1 MIGELMMTNKE
12 LVPKCLNT
20 EEAICLNAAGYFTPC
35 CWFDAEDARKED
47 PLIEGFFDPSLNID
61 NHDDPTAIVE
71 GEYWNK
77 FIIILKT
84 EPQCAP
90 KRCWRQCSSGV
101 ITNKY
106 LKNSEVII
114 RIKI

>member
-35 CWFDAEDARKED
+35 CWFDAESNRKED
-47 PLIEGFFDPSLNID
+47 PWIEGFFDPSLNID
-61 NHDDPTAIVE
+61 NHADPATIIE

-77 FIIILKT
+77 FMTLLKT
-84 EPQCAP
+84 EPQGAP
-90 KRCWRQCSSGV
+90 KTCWRLCSGK
-101 ITNKY
+101 ITNKHIGP
-106 LKNSEVII
+106 EI
-114 RIKI
+114 RIHF